1 MNVHISENAERIIRS
16 QVESGRFASEEAVIE
31 EAVRQL
37 ETKAPL
43 RDSNEVA
50 IAADQELQ
58 RKLYA
63 AGLLSEIKP
72 PITDFRP
79 WQGREAILVEGESLS
94 EMIIRERR

>member
-1 MNVHISENAERIIRS
+1 MDVHVSENAERIIRS
-16 QVESGRFASEEAVIE
+16 QVQSGRFASEEAVIE

-37 ETKAPL
+37 DSKASS
-43 RDSNEVA
+43 RVSNDAA

-72 PITDFRP
+72 PITDLSP
-79 WQGREAILVEGESLS
+79 WQGRQAVPIEGEPLS